1 MLSYL
6 PKLYV
11 ISLDLQGLLLFDGSL
26 SYTSIVIISRYRN
39 DVICWICKRSAFDGF
54 ALTPGLFQLP
64 KHLLSPGF
72 GVLVSF
78 DGSQPTETVSEM
90 SAEASF
96 LLLFLF

>member
-26 SYTSIVIISRYRN
+26 SYTGLLSFPVAGTML
-39 DVICWICKRSAFDGF
+39 SAGFVSGHLLTGF

-72 GVLVSF
+72 GV
-78 DGSQPTETVSEM
+78 P
-90 SAEASF
+90 F
-96 LLLFLF
+96 LLKDPAHRTRFRFICIFLSLILF